1 MKFFIEK
8 DISKADKKAF
18 EIIQEQIKLKSDSLI
33 GLAVGKTTDGLHKLI
48 SKDAAKN
55 PKRWSKLKLFQI
67 DEYLGI
73 SPYSDL
79 SFNKEIKRE
88 LKSLLKI
95 LKKKNLFLIDGRK
108 SPSQTIKEAYSFIK
122 RNGGFDLITLGIGSE
137 YDPHIAFN
145 TTGKSSLNSK
155 MRVVDLHPRVVRA
168 RHGVP
173 QRGITLGIK
182 DILEAK
188 KVLLIAHGKEKT
200 KSIQKAFSR
209 KVNLKRA
216 SASALQL
223 HKNLFA
229 IVDKEVGKYLKI

>member
-1 MKFFIEK
+1 MKLFTEK
-8 DISKADKKAF
+8 DISKVDKKAF
-18 EIIQEQIKLKSDSLI
+18 ELIKEQVKLKPDSLI

-48 SKDAAKN
+48 SQDSAKN
-55 PKRWSKLKLFQI
+55 PKRWSRLKLFQI

-73 SPYSDL
+73 SPDSDL

-95 LKKKNLFLIDGRK
+95 LKKKNIFLIDGRK
-108 SPSQTIKEAYSFIK
+108 SPTQTIKKAYGFIK
-122 RNGGFDLITLGIGSE
+122 RNGGFDLITLGIGPK

-145 TTGKSSLNSK
+145 ITGKSSLNSK
-155 MRVVDLHPRVVRA
+155 MRVVDLHPRFVRA
-168 RHGVP
+168 HHNLP
-173 QRGITLGIK
+173 QRGITLGLK

-188 KVLLIAHGKEKT
+188 KVLLIAHGKEKA
-200 KSIQKAFSR
+200 KSIQNAFGR

-223 HKNLFA
+223 HKSLVA
-229 IVDKEVGKYLKI
+229 ILDKEASKSLL